1 MLRITVAQ
9 LNYMVGDIAGNVA
22 KMIAA
27 ARDAAAA
34 RADLVV
40 FSELSLTG
48 YYPGDLLDEPDFL
61 ARAAQGLLDLQ
72 EASAAFPALHWIV
85 GAPLARDGSG
95 KHLQNALVVL
105 KAGEIVLRY
114 AKQLLPTYNIFDEL
128 RHFAPGPD
136 VARVLRIGST
146 QVGLMICEDGWNDEG
161 ADYAVNPFSRLADA
175 APEVA

>member
-61 ARAAQGLLDLQ
+61 ARAAHGLLELQ
-72 EASAAFPALHWIV
+72 QASREFPTLHWIV
-85 GAPLARDGSG
+85 GAPLAHDGSG

-136 VARVLRIGST
+136 VAREIGRAH
-146 QVGLMICEDGWNDEG
+146 V
-161 ADYAVNPFSRLADA
+161 
-175 APEVA
+175 

>member
-9 LNYMVGDIAGNVA
+9 LNYMVGDIAGNVD

-27 ARDAAAA
+27 ARDADYAQ
-34 RADLVV
+34 ADLVV

-61 ARAAQGLLDLQ
+61 ARTAQGLLALQ
-72 EASAAFPALHWIV
+72 EASKTFPTLHWIV

-105 KAGEIVLRY
+105 KDGEIVLRY
-114 AKQLLPTYNIFDEL
+114 AKQLLPTCRTPYQMQWSV
-128 RHFAPGPD
+128 R
-136 VARVLRIGST
+136 
-146 QVGLMICEDGWNDEG
+146 
-161 ADYAVNPFSRLADA
+161 
-175 APEVA
+175 

>member
-27 ARDAAAA
+27 AHDAAAA
-34 RADLVV
+34 QADLVV

-61 ARAAQGLLDLQ
+61 ARAAEGLLALQ
-72 EASAAFPALHWIV
+72 EASKAFPTLHWIV
-85 GAPLARDGSG
+85 GAPLAREGSG
-95 KHLQNALVVL
+95 KRLQNALVVL
-105 KAGEIVLRY
+105 KAGQVLLQY

-128 RHFAPGPD
+128 RHFAPG
-136 VARVLRIGST
+136 
-146 QVGLMICEDGWNDEG
+146 
-161 ADYAVNPFSRLADA
+161 
-175 APEVA
+175 